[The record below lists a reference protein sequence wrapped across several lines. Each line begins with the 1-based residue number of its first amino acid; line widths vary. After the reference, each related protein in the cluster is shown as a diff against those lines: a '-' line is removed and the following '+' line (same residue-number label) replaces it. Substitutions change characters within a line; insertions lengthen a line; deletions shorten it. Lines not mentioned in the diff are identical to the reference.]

1 MQKAFIFNYHM
12 NTAHLAP
19 EFMMPLDK
27 NYHFL
32 GGNHEF
38 TTIALNEYPVI

>member
-1 MQKAFIFNYHM
+1 MQKTFIFYYHM

-27 NYHFL
+27 IYHFFM
-32 GGNHEF
+32 GNHEF
-38 TTIALNEYPVI
+38 TTIALNVYPVI